1 MKKTILL
8 LAIGFTT
15 MAAYAQNMKELE
27 VPSTIKTAFLKQFPN
42 AKSETWEKENENYE
56 ANFDNLGEETTTLYS
71 ATGSLLETETKIEAS
86 ELPRTI
92 SDYVTKKLAGK
103 KISGASKI
111 TDAKGVLTYEA
122 EVEEADYVFDDKGNF
137 IKKEIESADN
147 ED

>member
-1 MKKTILL
+1 MKKIILL

-71 ATGSLLETETKIEAS
+71 ATGTLLETETKIEAT
-86 ELPRTI
+86 ELPKTV

-137 IKKEIESADN
+137 I
-147 ED
+147 